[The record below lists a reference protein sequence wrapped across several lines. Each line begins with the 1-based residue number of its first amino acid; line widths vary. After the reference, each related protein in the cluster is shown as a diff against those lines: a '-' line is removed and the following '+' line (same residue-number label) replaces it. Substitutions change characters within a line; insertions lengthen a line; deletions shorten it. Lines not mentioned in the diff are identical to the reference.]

1 MITAICLLAGYS
13 SRMGQPKQHVKIGK
27 KTFLEMILEKIEANK
42 PMIDEIILVGRDGDQ
57 KAINLAKKHGLWISN
72 PNPEKGPLSS
82 IKLALTQK
90 KLTNAILLWPVD
102 HPLVKLATI
111 KTLCSEFRKHP
122 ENIIVPSIDFRRG
135 HPPIFPSD
143 LQPDFFSIGE
153 NDGARKILQLYP
165 ERIMHILTNDI
176 WVRKNINTPEILQKA
191 KETLEKENQLDSETP
206 PS

>member
-1 MITAICLLAGYS
+1 
-13 SRMGQPKQHVKIGK
+13 
-27 KTFLEMILEKIEANK
+27 
-42 PMIDEIILVGRDGDQ
+42 
-57 KAINLAKKHGLWISN
+57 
-72 PNPEKGPLSS
+72 
-82 IKLALTQK
+82 
-90 KLTNAILLWPVD
+90 
-102 HPLVKLATI
+102 
-111 KTLCSEFRKHP
+111 
-122 ENIIVPSIDFRRG
+122 
-135 HPPIFPSD
+135 